1 MREHTQSSNDD
12 DMDMIDGYLAHLA
25 DKGRSPDTI
34 DLRRKI
40 LTKLHRDLPRGV
52 GRACGAELDAW
63 IDAQQS
69 PNTRATY
76 WVAIRG
82 AYKFWTDPAD
92 PWLDS
97 NPTDTMTARTFP
109 QGQARPGKEEQLL
122 VVLEHGADPYRL
134 WAVLAAYQGLRC
146 CEIAGLD
153 REHITRDT
161 LMVMRGKGGDPRVC
175 DTDPL
180 VWDLVRDLPRG
191 PIARNAA
198 GTRRATKGEV
208 SKRANYHFRQ
218 LGLEGLTMHMW
229 RHRMGVQM
237 QRTYRNIRVT
247 QKALGHKWLTSTQIY
262 TDATLDELREAR
274 AMLPR
279 PHAA

>member
-12 DMDMIDGYLAHLA
+12 DMDMIDGYLEHLA
-25 DKGRSPDTI
+25 SKGRSPDTV

-40 LTKLHRDLPRGV
+40 LVKLNRDLPLGV
-52 GRACGAELDAW
+52 ARACGAELDAW
-63 IDAQQS
+63 IDAQRS
-69 PNTRATY
+69 ANTRATY
-76 WVAIRG
+76 WVAIRS
-82 AYKFWTDPAD
+82 AYGYWTDPAD
-92 PWLDS
+92 PWLDA
-97 NPTDTMTARTFP
+97 NPTDAMSARTFP

-134 WAVLAAYQGLRC
+134 WAALAAYQGLRC

-180 VWDLVRDLPRG
+180 VWDLVRDMPRG
-191 PIARNAA
+191 PIARNPA

-262 TDATLDELREAR
+262 TDASMDEMREAR